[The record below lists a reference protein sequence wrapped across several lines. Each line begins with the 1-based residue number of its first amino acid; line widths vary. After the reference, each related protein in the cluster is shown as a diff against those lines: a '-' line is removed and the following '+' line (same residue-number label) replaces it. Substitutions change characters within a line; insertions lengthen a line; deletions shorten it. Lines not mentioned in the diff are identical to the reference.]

1 MSGHNAIRI
10 GIIGAARVAVYAMLG
25 PAQDN
30 ARAIVTAVAARDPAR
45 GRAFGETHGIARVH
59 ESYEALIG
67 DQAIDLVYVATPP
80 TLHASVAIKA
90 LQAGKH
96 VLVEKPFAANA
107 AEARAILDAAR
118 AVGRR
123 VFEAFHYRHHRL
135 WGRIVEIV
143 RSGALGRL
151 KMIEAGF
158 HVPIAKSADEFR
170 WNPRLGGGA
179 LMDLG
184 CYALQWARV
193 VADEEPA
200 VVSARMRMVDGV
212 DAETEAVL
220 RFPGGVEARV
230 SCGMEGEAFHAFLNV
245 EGARGRL
252 RVTNPLAPQFGH
264 ALETEIDGTV
274 RSETVEGPSTFASQL
289 GAVVAALL
297 DGASFPL
304 AEDDPVK
311 SMAAIDAVRAA
322 VR

>member
-1 MSGHNAIRI
+1 MSGHIAIRI
-10 GIIGAARVAVYAMLG
+10 GIIGAARVAVYAMLA

-30 ARAIVTAVAARDPAR
+30 AQVSVAAIAARDPAR
-45 GRAFGETHGIARVH
+45 ARAFAKAHGIARVH
-59 ESYEALIG
+59 ESYEVLIG
-67 DQAIDLVYVATPP
+67 DPAIDLVYVATPP
-80 TLHASVAIKA
+80 TLHADVAIAA
-90 LQAGKH
+90 LRAGKH

-107 AEARAILDAAR
+107 AEAKAILDAAR
-118 AVGRR
+118 AAGRR
-123 VFEAFHYRHHRL
+123 AFEAFHYRHHRL

-143 RSGALGRL
+143 RSGALGPL
-151 KMIEAGF
+151 TTIEAGF

-193 VADEEPA
+193 VAGAEPEVA
-200 VVSARMRMVDGV
+200 SARMRMVDGV

-230 SCGMEGEAFHAFLNV
+230 SCGMEGEAFRAFLNV
-245 EGARGRL
+245 EGARGHM

-274 RSETVEGPSTFASQL
+274 RSETVDGPSTFASQL
-289 GAVVAALL
+289 EAVAAALT
-297 DGASFPL
+297 DSAPFPL

-311 SMAAIDAVRAA
+311 SMAAIDAVKEAA
-322 VR
+322 R

>member
-10 GIIGAARVAVYAMLG
+10 GIIGAARVAVYAMLA

-30 ARAIVTAVAARDPAR
+30 AQVSVAAIAARDPAR
-45 GRAFGETHGIARVH
+45 ARAFAKAHGIARVH

-67 DQAIDLVYVATPP
+67 DPAIDLVYVATPP
-80 TLHASVAIKA
+80 TLHADVAIAA
-90 LQAGKH
+90 LRAGKH

-107 AEARAILDAAR
+107 AEAKAILDAAR
-118 AVGRR
+118 AAGRR
-123 VFEAFHYRHHRL
+123 AFEAFHYRHHRL

-143 RSGALGRL
+143 RSGALGPL
-151 KMIEAGF
+151 TTIEAGF

-193 VADEEPA
+193 VAGAEPEVA
-200 VVSARMRMVDGV
+200 SARMRMVDGV

-220 RFPGGVEARV
+220 RLPGGVEARV
-230 SCGMEGEAFHAFLNV
+230 SCGMEGEAFRAFLNV
-245 EGARGRL
+245 EGARGHM

-274 RSETVEGPSTFASQL
+274 RSETVDGPSTFASQL
-289 GAVVAALL
+289 EAVAAALT
-297 DGASFPL
+297 DSAPFPL

-311 SMAAIDAVRAA
+311 SMAAIDAVKEAA
-322 VR
+322 R

>member
-1 MSGHNAIRI
+1 MRI
-10 GIIGAARVAVYAMLG
+10 GIIGAARVAVYAMLA
-25 PAQDN
+25 PARDN
-30 ARAIVTAVAARDPAR
+30 ARVTVAAVAARDPAR
-45 GRAFGETHGIARVH
+45 ARAFAEAHGIPRIH

-67 DQAIDLVYVATPP
+67 DPAIDLVYVATPP
-80 TLHASVAIKA
+80 TLHADVAIKA
-90 LQAGKH
+90 LRASKH
-96 VLVEKPFAANA
+96 VLVEKPFAADA
-107 AEARAILDAAR
+107 GEARAILDAAR
-118 AVGRR
+118 AAGRR

-135 WGRIVEIV
+135 WGRIVDLV
-143 RSGALGRL
+143 RSGVLGPL
-151 KMIEAGF
+151 KTIEAGF

-193 VADEEPA
+193 VAGEEPD
-200 VVSARMRMVDGV
+200 VTSASMRMVDGV

-230 SCGMEGEAFHAFLNV
+230 SCGMEGEAFRAFLNV
-245 EGARGRL
+245 EGARGRM
-252 RVTNPLAPQFGH
+252 RVTNPLAPHFGH

-274 RSETVEGPSTFASQL
+274 RSETIEGPSTFAGQL
-289 GAVVAALL
+289 EAVVGALR
-297 DGASFPL
+297 DGAPFPL

-322 VR
+322 AR